1 LRGNYTK
8 LDISVAFG
16 LVHSS
21 GRLVSSFSVI
31 NVLRVFLPEDLSFA
45 FFEQSVAIK
54 S

>member
-1 LRGNYTK
+1 
-8 LDISVAFG
+8 
-16 LVHSS
+16 
-21 GRLVSSFSVI
+21 VI